1 MAVNWD
7 FSNIIMGNRS
17 GQNIGRGIEQAA
29 SSIARGIS
37 NYRADQKEKE
47 ASQSAADL
55 IKQIGGQYGINTAD
69 DGEIK
74 AIIKATGGGEQALQF
89 LTQMQQAKQQKEEHD
104 LRAQQLKQV
113 LAAQQAQT
121 QQRQT
126 DATALQSA
134 IAPRANDQYGA
145 QLGYLLR
152 NPPPAT
158 RDPTSSEILKSYIK
172 GGGALNP
179 EVLKAAQMQG
189 PGKPMAGSLGTRV
202 EAVPGVG
209 SIVRDVATGEP
220 LDSGKVIKPTAPAKR
235 PPGDVTFDMNVD
247 VAQKKLDEFSSLVK
261 QYGNFE
267 TIAGNAKARSA
278 LQQLPYQLAILTAKI
293 VDPTS
298 VAREGEVAAAQ
309 KYLLPAGFFTSNKT
323 TLAAIDNLKNTFT
336 QYAQARQKAEG
347 ENGTETPAAAT
358 DNAAT
363 GGIPEYASAQEVE
376 QAIASGALTRGGLVR
391 VNGQLFRAQ

>member
-7 FSNIIMGNRS
+7 FSNIIMGNHS
-17 GQNIGRGIEQAA
+17 GANIGRGIEQAA
-29 SSIARGIS
+29 SAVARGIT

-47 ASQSAADL
+47 ANQSAADL

-74 AIIKATGGGEQALQF
+74 AIIKATGGGAQAMQF

-104 LRAQQLKQV
+104 LRSQQLKQV

-145 QLGYLLR
+145 QLGYLLK

-179 EVLKAAQMQG
+179 NVLKAAQMQAQPT
-189 PGKPMAGSLGTRV
+189 PGGFSSAAEARASIPAGSRGQVQQAANGRYIV
-202 EAVPGVG
+202 QYQVGPAAVPPG
-209 SIVRDVATGEP
+209 SEYERIVNQ
-220 LDSGKVIKPTAPAKR
+220 LD
-235 PPGDVTFDMNVD
+235 
-247 VAQKKLDEFSSLVK
+247 
-261 QYGNFE
+261 
-267 TIAGNAKARSA
+267 
-278 LQQLPYQLAILTAKI
+278 
-293 VDPTS
+293 
-298 VAREGEVAAAQ
+298 
-309 KYLLPAGFFTSNKT
+309 
-323 TLAAIDNLKNTFT
+323 
-336 QYAQARQKAEG
+336 
-347 ENGTETPAAAT
+347 
-358 DNAAT
+358 
-363 GGIPEYASAQEVE
+363 
-376 QAIASGALTRGGLVR
+376 ASGALDKPTEQ
-391 VNGQLFRAQ
+391 QLPREKALFERLKSLNKVGAGNTVDTILGDGSVAGSAIPGSTQTASADMPRPKTKAERDALPPGTSYLGPDGKVYTKR